1 MVAGIEIK
9 SGSKRVVFQVQGDA
23 TYPNQG
29 FVADPILY
37 ITDSAGKIIA
47 TVDDWASGPT
57 DLDNTSYYQTGYLSE
72 LQNSKYA
79 MNGTK
84 EAAIIMNLPVGTYTA
99 LVGAKND
106 ETAKAVIGAF
116 AFD

>member
-1 MVAGIEIK
+1 MEVKSSI
-9 SGSKRVVFQVQGDA
+9 SGSGDA

-84 EAAIIMNLPVGTYTA
+84 EAAIIMIYLSELT
-99 LVGAKND
+99 LLLSEQK
-106 ETAKAVIGAF
+106 
-116 AFD
+116 